1 MGIGYNPKI
10 VTDGLVLCLDAAN
23 RKSYP
28 GSGNTWT
35 DLSGLGNNGTL
46 TNGPTFSNNSIVFDG
61 VDDFVPCGNS
71 SSLSFTNSFSL
82 SIWCS
87 SNNLSGYRSPIMKT
101 TSSNWADG
109 YGIFQYQNVMYFYV
123 NLWNGAQTVS
133 VPRSVYAITNWIG
146 TYDGTKLRLYEN
158 GLLVSE
164 GSSFTSNVNNSNNN
178 LEIGRG
184 GGSAFNWSGSIS
196 NFTVHNRALS
206 AIEIQ
211 QNFQALRGR
220 YGI

>member
-28 GSGNTWT
+28 GSGNTWI
-35 DLSGLGNNGTL
+35 DISGLGNNGTL
-46 TNGPTFSNNSIVFDG
+46 TNGPTFTNNSIVFDG
-61 VDDFVPCGNS
+61 VNDYAPCGNS

-101 TSSNWADG
+101 TSSSWNDG
-109 YGIFQYQNVMYFYV
+109 YGIFQYQNAMYFYV

-133 VPRSVYAITNWIG
+133 VSRGVFGITNWIG

-158 GLLVSE
+158 GSLASE

-184 GGSAFNWSGSIS
+184 GGSTYNWSGSIS
-196 NFTVHNRALS
+196 NFTVYNRALS
-206 AIEIQ
+206 AGEVQ